1 VIGEA
6 IGRLMTRA
14 ANDPPGLGRRVIMT
28 VFASEAASASK
39 GVFYVVIHRRS
50 ILALNFA
57 IW

>member
-14 ANDPPGLGRRVIMT
+14 ANDPAGLGRRVIMT

-39 GVFYVVIHRRS
+39 GVFYWPFIGEAF
-50 ILALNFA
+50 LL
-57 IW
+57 